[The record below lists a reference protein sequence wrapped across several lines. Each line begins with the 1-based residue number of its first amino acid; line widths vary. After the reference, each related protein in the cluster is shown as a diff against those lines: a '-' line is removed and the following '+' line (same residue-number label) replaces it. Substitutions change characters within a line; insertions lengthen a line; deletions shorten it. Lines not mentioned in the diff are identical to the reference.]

1 MVSRLREWAL
11 GGAMRWAFIFYFPAL
26 GHAGRKRGGARVQ
39 MRNDTML
46 PMKRHLSGAR
56 FSQAPAQAARAG
68 SRRTH
73 CSKQR
78 FGATRIAMTTVQW
91 SSQSLV
97 APEFLREN
105 RPFCRLPVPSPAPRI
120 TLSGASRAL
129 HRHGVLRGP
138 ASRTQRR
145 SRKDSC
151 QTRLR

>member
-1 MVSRLREWAL
+1 MGAWRRDAL
-11 GGAMRWAFIFYFPAL
+11 GVYLLFSSTRSCGTEA
-26 GHAGRKRGGARVQ
+26 GGARAQ

-46 PMKRHLSGAR
+46 QMKRHLSGAR

-78 FGATRIAMTTVQW
+78 FGATRIATTTVQW

-105 RPFCRLPVPSPAPRI
+105 RPFCPLPLPSPAPRI
-120 TLSGASRAL
+120 AFLGASRAL
-129 HRHGVLRGP
+129 HRHGLLRGP